1 MAVFTGP
8 MTFDALV
15 AAVVAEMQTRDPT
28 LTDLSEG
35 STLDGLSGLVAMAAE
50 ETIRLIL
57 QRAAGL
63 FIETAAGDDLDT
75 IVYDR
80 TGLVRNAASSAVGEV
95 TVTRTTAVGDVVIAA
110 GAVFRAV
117 DDDGYLDFEAD
128 DEVTMLAA
136 DDEAVVA
143 VTAITTGRR
152 YNVQADEVV
161 YTSLSGCTCTNGEAM
176 AGGAEEETDTAF
188 RGRARRFYP
197 TARRGTVAALEEG
210 ALEVD
215 GVVAVTVDESH
226 IDPEDGGYVGVYI
239 ADAEGT
245 GNAVLAAAV
254 ESELEN
260 WRAAGIQLHVVAA
273 ERQELTVALS
283 VTVPPNT
290 NTVDL
295 ECVLRA
301 AVEAY
306 QDGLK
311 PGASHYSSALAT
323 ALHAADRTR
332 VKGVQQTTPSAF
344 ETAPNAAYKSI
355 RIPDGSLTFA
365 FVVES

>member
-1 MAVFTGP
+1 MAFTGP
-8 MTFDALV
+8 MTFNALV
-15 AAVVAEMQTRDPT
+15 AAAIAEMRTRNED
-28 LTDLSEG
+28 LTDFGEG
-35 STLDGLSGLVAMAAE
+35 STLDALSGLVAMGAE

-63 FIETAAGDDLDT
+63 FIETAEDDDLDR

-80 TGLVRNAASSAVGEV
+80 TGLTRNLASNAVGEV

-110 GAVFRAV
+110 GTVFRAV
-117 DDDGYLDFEAD
+117 DDDGYIDFEAD
-128 DEVTMLAA
+128 AEVTMLAA
-136 DDEAVVA
+136 EDEATVT
-143 VTAITTGRR
+143 VTASATGRR

-161 YTSLSGCTCTNGEAM
+161 YTSLSGCSCTNEEAM
-176 AGGAEEETDTAF
+176 AGGSAKESDTAF
-188 RGRARRFYP
+188 KGRARRFYV
-197 TARRGTVAALEEG
+197 TARRATVAALEEG

-215 GVVAVTVDESH
+215 GVAAVTVDESH
-226 IDPEDGGYVGVYI
+226 LDPEDGGYVGVYV

-254 ESELEN
+254 EAELES
-260 WRAAGIQLHVVAA
+260 WRAAGIQLHVVPA
-273 ERQELTVALS
+273 EREEIAVALT

-290 NTVDL
+290 NTADL
-295 ECVLRA
+295 ERVLRA

-323 ALHAADRTR
+323 ALHKGRER
-332 VKGVQQTTPSAF
+332 VVLGVQQTTPSTF
-344 ETAPNAAYKSI
+344 EKTPAAAYKSI
-355 RIPDGSLTFA
+355 RIPDSTLTFA